1 MSADANPPGP
11 RTPRGRFAPSPTG
24 ALHFGSLVAA
34 VGSFLDA
41 RHRGG
46 DWLVRME
53 DLDRTREVPGAADGI
68 LRTLDAFA
76 LTWDGPVVY
85 QSTRTDAYAQALEH
99 LRALGLVYPCACSR
113 KEIAAAGLAGPEG
126 PIYPGTC
133 RAGLAPGRRG
143 RSLRLRVPP
152 GEVAFV
158 DRVQGLI
165 AQDVARTVGDYVIRR
180 ADGVHAYQLAVVLDD
195 AWQGVTDVVR
205 GADLTAS
212 TPRQILLQ
220 GALGL
225 PTPAYAH
232 LPLVLDRL
240 GRKLSKSE
248 VAAPVDPADPIPTAL
263 MALRHLGQ
271 DLPPETPG
279 TAAELWSWAIPRW
292 DLGRVPRGPAQAG
305 PWA

>member
-41 RHRGG
+41 RHRGW

-68 LRTLDAFA
+68 LRTLEAFA

-220 GALGL
+220 QALGL

-248 VAAPVDPADPIPTAL
+248 AAAPVDPTDPIPAAL
-263 MALRHLGQ
+263 RALRHLGQ

>member
-1 MSADANPPGP
+1 MPADANPPGP

-41 RHRGG
+41 RHRGW

-68 LRTLDAFA
+68 LRTLEAFA

-220 GALGL
+220 QALGL

-248 VAAPVDPADPIPTAL
+248 AAAPVDPTDPIPAAL
-263 MALRHLGQ
+263 RALRHLGQ